1 MKRSWYSIF
10 LVAGLLGL
18 LALLGMLQFHWLS
31 RISESDKERM
41 QKRLQ
46 TDTERF
52 AADFN
57 REIQG
62 AYFNFQIEWPAWN
75 EKKWEEFA
83 VRYEYWKTRA
93 AYPGLIKDFYFTE
106 NTLDGSLLHYDVDS
120 KVFEPAEWTPE
131 LSELRTKFT
140 DDKTSRQVYENI
152 PALVMPI
159 HEMGVKVAGVRLT
172 RALEPRSESEALPR
186 IGKIE
191 LPKKLGFLVIVLD
204 DQTIRQEI
212 LPALAKAYFPEGDYD
227 LAISGESGEEIFQTR
242 SPLQTNDAS
251 ARLFEVSPDFVFF
264 ANKDVIPPVGDGERK
279 QEVHISSRVESHTFT
294 ATTSSKN
301 SNQPE
306 AGAVKIEVAG
316 AGKPRTTVFDRHAK
330 IAEGNIPIGPW
341 LLQVR
346 HAGGS
351 VDAFVSSNLR
361 QNLLIS
367 FGVLSLVAVS
377 ILLIF
382 FTTQRARRL
391 AQRQIDFVSSV
402 SHEFRTPLAVIY
414 SAGENLADGV
424 ANEERQVSRYG
435 NLIKGEGRKLSAMVE
450 QILDFAGAN
459 SGKKRYNLVPVRVS
473 DAIDEAVA
481 ECSRLIEEK
490 GISVVRDVSPELR
503 PITADRGAL
512 CQAFQNLIANALKY
526 SDNESKIRIFAQNGD
541 GLVKI
546 GVEDQGIGI
555 SKSDQRH
562 IFEPFFRSKAVVD
575 AQIHGNGLGLSL
587 VNQIVEAHGGRVS
600 VDSEVGKGSR
610 FVIEL
615 PVN

>member
-18 LALLGMLQFHWLS
+18 LAMLGVLQYQWLF
-31 RISESDKERM
+31 RISENDKERL
-41 QKRLQ
+41 QKRLE

-62 AYFNFQIEWPAWN
+62 AYFNFQIEWPWWKQQNWA
-75 EKKWEEFA
+75 EFA
-83 VRYEYWKTRA
+83 ERYDFWKGRA
-93 AYPGLIKDFYFTE
+93 SYPGLIRDFYFLE
-106 NTLDGSLLHYDVDS
+106 NTPEAPLLHYNPNS
-120 KVFEPAEWTPE
+120 KIFEHAEWTPQ
-131 LSELRTKFT
+131 LSELRTRFA
-140 DDKTSRQVYENI
+140 DEKTFRQVYEDV
-152 PALVMPI
+152 PALVMPV
-159 HEMGVKVAGVRLT
+159 HEMGTKVAGIRIARVPP
-172 RALEPRSESEALPR
+172 EPLPVPGLRR
-186 IGKIE
+186 IAT
-191 LPKKLGFLVIVLD
+191 PKKLGFLVIMLNGE
-204 DQTIRQEI
+204 TIRQEI
-212 LPALAKAYFPEGDYD
+212 LPALTKTYFPEGDYD
-227 LAISGESGEEIFQTR
+227 LAISGKSGEEIFQTR
-242 SPLQTNDAS
+242 NPLQTNDAS
-251 ARLFEVSPDFVFF
+251 SRLFELSPDFVFF
-264 ANKDVIPPVGDGERK
+264 TNKDMVPPVGAGEIKRD
-279 QEVHISSRVESHTFT
+279 VNISSKVESHTFT
-294 ATTSSKN
+294 ATTSSGN
-301 SNQPE
+301 SNQLE
-306 AGAVKIEVAG
+306 AGTVKIEVAE
-316 AGKPRTTVFDRHAK
+316 AGKPRTTVFERHSK
-330 IAEGNIPIGPW
+330 IEQDNVPTGPW

-346 HAGGS
+346 HVGGS
-351 VDAFVSSNLR
+351 VDGFVTSNLR
-361 QNLLIS
+361 RSLFIS

-459 SGKKRYNLVPVRVS
+459 SGKKKYNLAPVNVF
-473 DAIDEAVA
+473 DTVDEAVA
-481 ECSRLIEEK
+481 ECGPLIEEK
-490 GISVVRDVSPELR
+490 GISVVRDVSPEL
-503 PITADRGAL
+503 PAITADRGAL
-512 CQAFQNLIANALKY
+512 CQAVQNLIANSIKY
-526 SDNESKIRIFAQNGD
+526 SDNGSKIRIFAQNGA
-541 GLVKI
+541 GTVKI
-546 GVEDQGIGI
+546 GVEDSGIGI

-587 VNQIVEAHGGRVS
+587 VKQIVEAHGGKVS
-600 VDSEVGKGSR
+600 VDSEIGKGSR

-615 PVN
+615 PLN